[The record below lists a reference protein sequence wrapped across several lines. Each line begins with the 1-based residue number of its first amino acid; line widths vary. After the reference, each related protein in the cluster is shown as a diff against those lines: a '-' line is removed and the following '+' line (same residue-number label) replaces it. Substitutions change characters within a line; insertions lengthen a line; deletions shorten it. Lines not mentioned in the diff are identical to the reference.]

1 MGTRQKDDWIRRF
14 AFSLFF
20 GGTSVIISTGF
31 FIASASKT
39 NSKAI
44 ELLSYVF
51 AVPLLPGVGFVAMFF
66 NAWQA
71 VHQGQIALVPVVSV
85 PVDSAIVFLVWHYFS
100 QRKATPPEKHVTLH
114 LS

>member
-1 MGTRQKDDWIRRF
+1 MNDREPDGWIRRL
-14 AFSLFF
+14 AFSLLF
-20 GGTSVIISTGF
+20 GGSSVIASTVF
-31 FIASASKT
+31 FVVSASKT

-51 AVPLLPGVGFVAMFF
+51 AVPLLPGIGFVAMFF
-66 NAWQA
+66 NPWQA
-71 VHQGQIALVPVVSV
+71 VHQGQIALVPIVSV
-85 PVDSAIVFLVWHYFS
+85 PVDSAIIFFVRHYVS